1 MAGNLCLRD
10 SLSGWRTCIRGR
22 SNEWYVLRVDQRSLV
37 HGDISLRLSIGSHQG
52 FGQFHATILRGN
64 SFHESSLTSFADRI
78 CPERRGMLRLNA
90 PGGLPRSERSG
101 TVQVPSTSRAS
112 TAPCSNQGMGTGS
125 EAEGK
130 SDGLTARFLTCIHYL
145 LKPAHSR
152 SVAPRLQG
160 HEAAKAGS

>member
-1 MAGNLCLRD
+1 
-10 SLSGWRTCIRGR
+10 
-22 SNEWYVLRVDQRSLV
+22 
-37 HGDISLRLSIGSHQG
+37 
-52 FGQFHATILRGN
+52 
-64 SFHESSLTSFADRI
+64 
-78 CPERRGMLRLNA
+78 MLRLNA

-101 TVQVPSTSRAS
+101 TVQVHSTSRAS